1 MLVFFATHNISAK
14 SLIIMPMGDSNTEGA
29 GKFPGAKGGWRAP
42 LYALL
47 KDGGYNFDFVGGKI
61 TNSDTCPDLNHWGK
75 GGWQI
80 SDVPA
85 TINGRNYVSIQGE
98 NRAGLYDEMSDAIS
112 TEYFST
118 DTTKTRNIILLQIG
132 VNDILHQVVDS
143 EYGKFN
149 SDKGID
155 GLGEGQ
161 EYVAEGMIARL
172 NALLQR
178 IDSLATARNLHIEV
192 MLATLCRPTK
202 QWKGD
207 AVSEILIE
215 EVKQY
220 DTHISKVVPAM
231 KFANI
236 CLKIVDQTSST
247 NGKLADGVHPTMEGF
262 TAMAKAWYYA
272 ISVTHSNISYG
283 PDEMRNRLDFWQAKG
298 DGPRPLLV
306 NIHGG
311 GWSSGDKSIYFDY
324 KPFLDKGISCVSIN
338 YRLTP
343 DNPLPAPVHDAA
355 RAIQFLR
362 SKAAEWNI
370 DPDRIAL
377 TGGSAGACTS
387 MWILLHEDLANPKS
401 NDPVLRQSTRVCAA
415 AVYAGQTSIE
425 PSVISEWIPS
435 TVPMHNMIP
444 YAVGQQLMETVWTDN
459 RYKSKS
465 HKKLYQELSPINHL
479 DVNDPPLYMEYN
491 RGMKLPAASDGEFIH
506 HPMFGIKMWEKSNTS
521 AKGHECHLR
530 ITSTN
535 EYRTTATT
543 IYANGVEFLIDK
555 LLAPSAKIYVG
566 TINRALKYG

>member
-1 MLVFFATHNISAK
+1 MNLFSYILKIILVQTLIFVLTGASAQTI
-14 SLIIMPMGDSNTEGA
+14 IIMPMGDSNTEGA
-29 GKFPGAKGGWRAP
+29 GKFQGAKGGWRAP
-42 LYALL
+42 LQTLL
-47 KDGGYNFDFVGGKI
+47 KDGGYDFDFVGSKTTEGD
-61 TNSDTCPDLNHWGK
+61 NCPDPNHWGK
-75 GGWQI
+75 GGWQL

-98 NRAGLYDEMSDAIS
+98 NRSGLYDEMSDAIS

-132 VNDILHQVVDS
+132 VNDILHQVVDN

-161 EYVAEGMIARL
+161 EWVAEGMIARL

-178 IDSLATARNLHIEV
+178 IDSLATSRNLHIEV

-207 AVSEILIE
+207 AVSDVLIE

-220 DTHISKVVPAM
+220 DTHITKVVPTM
-231 KFANI
+231 KFTNI
-236 CLKIVDQTSST
+236 RLRIVDQTSST
-247 NGKLADGVHPTMEGF
+247 NGKLADGVHPSREGF
-262 TAMAKAWYYA
+262 IAMAKAWYYA
-272 ISVTHSNISYG
+272 LSITRSNVLYG
-283 PDEMRNRLDFWQAKG
+283 PDKIRNTIDFWQAPGK
-298 DGPRPLLV
+298 GPRPLLV

-311 GWSSGDKSIYFDY
+311 GWISGDKSSFFDY
-324 KPFLDKGISCVSIN
+324 KSFLDKGISCASIS
-338 YRLTP
+338 YRFTP
-343 DNPLPAPVHDAA
+343 ENPLPTPVHDAA

-425 PSVISEWIPS
+425 PAVISEWIPS

-444 YAVGQQLMETVWTDN
+444 FAVGQQSMENVWTDN
-459 RYKSKS
+459 RYKKKS
-465 HKKLYQELSPINHL
+465 YKKLYQEFSPINHL

-491 RGMKLPAASDGEFIH
+491 RGMKLPAASDGESIH
-506 HPMFGIKMWEKSNTS
+506 HPMFGVKMWEKSNTK
-521 AKGHECHLR
+521 ATGHECHLR

-535 EYRTTATT
+535 EYMKTTTT
-543 IYANGVEFLIDK
+543 SYANGVEFLIDK
-555 LLAPSAKIYVG
+555 LVG
-566 TINRALKYG
+566 TNK